1 MLPSDEELQN
11 LQELDTAVYMSE
23 EVADVVPESTLTTS
37 QDPDATGDR
46 MQAMVGYK
54 PDVYA
59 NRLNISP
66 EEAAS
71 QQTSN
76 QHAPKQPAPAFDAEG
91 IVDLDALDIFENLDE
106 WIDLDRLER
115 GEDPFGR
122 PPEKAP
128 APAAKD
134 IKTDELA
141 ELIKKRIEQA
151 SEIAP
156 EAAPTARGL
165 GFGKPPT
172 HPGPQAAEP
181 VAETTG
187 DATQPRARNKFIGGK
202 ASSGDAAAPAPS
214 AAPFVKAIPPEIR
227 KACLILGVRSEDMTT
242 AMVVEAWKKQIVD
255 VHPDKG
261 GDTETAIILNTAKDT
276 LVHWIEAQA
285 PKLGKKFGGG
295 MSSNKDKDKDKDKG

>member
-1 MLPSDEELQN
+1 
-11 LQELDTAVYMSE
+11 
-23 EVADVVPESTLTTS
+23 
-37 QDPDATGDR
+37 

-59 NRLNISP
+59 NRLNIPP
-66 EEAAS
+66 EETAS
-71 QQTSN
+71 QQSSS
-76 QHAPKQPAPAFDAEG
+76 QSVPKQSPPAFDAEG

-115 GEDPFGR
+115 GEDPFGKT
-122 PPEKAP
+122 PEKSA
-128 APAAKD
+128 AAAKD

-151 SEIAP
+151 QASDSAP
-156 EAAPTARGL
+156 EAAGARGL

-172 HPGPQAAEP
+172 HAGPGAGPQTAEP
-181 VAETTG
+181 AEPG
-187 DATQPRARNKFIGGK
+187 ADAAQPRARNKFIGGK
-202 ASSGDAAAPAPS
+202 ASSGDAAASGPSVAP
-214 AAPFVKAIPPEIR
+214 APFVKAIPPEIR
-227 KACLILGVRSEDMTT
+227 KACLILGVRQEDLTV

-261 GDTETAIILNTAKDT
+261 GDTETAIILNTAKDS

-295 MSSNKDKDKDKDKG
+295 MSSQKDKDKDKDKG